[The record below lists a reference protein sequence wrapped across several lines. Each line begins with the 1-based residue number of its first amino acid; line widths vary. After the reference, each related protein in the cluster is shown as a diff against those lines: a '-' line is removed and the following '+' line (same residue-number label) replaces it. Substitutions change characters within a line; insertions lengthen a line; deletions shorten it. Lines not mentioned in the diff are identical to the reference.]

1 MRTAKNVSLTR
12 IIRTITAAKY
22 THIGSASARLKSSGV

>member
-12 IIRTITAAKY
+12 IIRTTAAKY
-22 THIGSASARLKSSGV
+22 THIGLASARLKSSGV